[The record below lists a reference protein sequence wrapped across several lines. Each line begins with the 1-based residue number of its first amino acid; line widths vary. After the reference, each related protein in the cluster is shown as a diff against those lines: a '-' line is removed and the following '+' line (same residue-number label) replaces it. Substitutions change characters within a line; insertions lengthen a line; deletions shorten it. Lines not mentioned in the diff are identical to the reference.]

1 MTEQQAM
8 DRLVDKAKFIE
19 SQIPNQPQ
27 FIKINM
33 LTETADCSKE
43 NATLAFRKAW
53 DEMYD

>member
-33 LTETADCSKE
+33 LAEIAGCSNE
-43 NATLAFRKAW
+43 NATIAFRQAW
-53 DEMYD
+53 DEMYE